1 MISTRTERKIAAFY
15 LADSHLLWNHTACAV
30 DAIECIIIDL
40 VNCEYS
46 TIHMNVIRYVHEESK
61 QKYRYHTT
69 DTAFAAHH
77 TLHLILFGSLV
88 SLRSHAPFSY
98 GFLFDFNFYRRFII
112 HYKKMKTMT
121 LIEFQCFPSFR
132 WNFRIFTSITSTYD
146 WSETNQWK
154 IEWNVKV
161 FWTFI
166 KKSKENQIKCGRS
179 WKLK

>member
-1 MISTRTERKIAAFY
+1 MKSYSLCGRRDWVHNYWSCKLWIFDHSHERYTLCTRRERPKISLSHDGHCIRCTPHFTSYFIRLFSITEVSCTIFVWLFVWFQFLPSLY
-15 LADSHLLWNHTACAV
+15 IHL
-30 DAIECIIIDL
+30 
-40 VNCEYS
+40 
-46 TIHMNVIRYVHEESK
+46 
-61 QKYRYHTT
+61 
-69 DTAFAAHH
+69 
-77 TLHLILFGSLV
+77 
-88 SLRSHAPFSY
+88 
-98 GFLFDFNFYRRFII
+98 
-112 HYKKMKTMT
+112 KKMKTMT